1 MPWIKASLERQ
12 FMVIIAAGLAIAAI
26 CVAILTWWT
35 ETQAIETRL
44 QSLSSNEMQSL
55 DALVNSAMLAR
66 LSDSNNVSLTVFNG
80 WFGQRNADYPGKLWS
95 AWNGPMTSY
104 VAQSEPQTA
113 VKRPRDAID
122 AEVLRTGKPVGR
134 FVGDTYRFSTPV
146 ILGGTVAT
154 SRQECFACHAAPMH
168 QAKGDVIAVFS
179 SSLSAKKDFAE
190 RDRKVLLLLALVAA
204 FSLALL
210 VAVRTTFRKVTA
222 RPLESMVATMTGLA
236 DGNTDC
242 TVPAL
247 DREDEIGKL
256 AQSMQTFQQQLA
268 KAERAKAEQTEIIID
283 SIGTGLAELAKGN
296 LGHRISAELTGPFG
310 PLKDDFNTAANR
322 LNDAVRQVSGS
333 SARIA
338 EGTGEIAKAADDLSR
353 RTEQQAANLE
363 ETAAALEQITATV
376 KTTAGNARDASR
388 SAADAQAA
396 AEHGGEVV
404 ETAIAAMDAI
414 AQSSKKI
421 TDITGVI
428 DEIAF
433 QTNLLA
439 LNAGVEAA
447 RAGEAGKGFAVVA
460 SEVRALAQ
468 RSGDAAKQ
476 IKTLIHTS
484 GEHVEGGVR
493 LVGES
498 GKALQRIVDHVHRIN
513 ALVTEMAQAAEQ
525 QSSGIQQVNSAVG
538 QMDQVTQQNAAMVE
552 ETTAASRALVD
563 ETKELSDL
571 VAFFTVEGSGP
582 AKQPAA
588 LRRIA

>member
-1 MPWIKASLERQ
+1 MHWIKASLERQ
-12 FMVIIAAGLAIAAI
+12 FMAIIAIGLAIAAI
-26 CVAILTWWT
+26 CAAGLSWWA
-35 ETQAIETRL
+35 ETDAIESRL
-44 QSLSSNEMQSL
+44 HSLSSNEMQSL

-66 LSDSNNVSLTVFNG
+66 MTDSNNVSLAVFNG

-95 AWNGPMTSY
+95 AWNRPMTAFVS
-104 VAQSEPQTA
+104 QNEPKTA
-113 VKRPRDAID
+113 LKQPRDAID
-122 AEVLRTGKPVGR
+122 EEVLRTGKPVGR

-146 ILGGTVAT
+146 VLGGTPAT

-168 QAKGDVIAVFS
+168 QDKGDVIAVFS
-179 SSLSAKKDFAE
+179 SSVSAKADFAD
-190 RDRKVLLLLALVAA
+190 RNRKVLLLLGLVAL

-210 VAVRTTFRKVTA
+210 LAVRTTFRKVTA
-222 RPLESMVATMTGLA
+222 RPLECMVKTMSGLA
-236 DGNTDC
+236 EGQTDC
-242 TVPAL
+242 SVPAL

-256 AQSMQTFQQQLA
+256 AQSMQAFQQQLA
-268 KAERAKAEQTEIIID
+268 QAERAKAEQTETIVD
-283 SIGTGLAELAKGN
+283 SIGTGLSELAKGN
-296 LGHRISAELTGPFG
+296 LSHRIDAELTGPFG
-310 PLKDDFNTAANR
+310 PLKKDFNTAATR
-322 LNDAVRQVSGS
+322 LNEAMAQVTATS
-333 SARIA
+333 SRIA
-338 EGTGEIAKAADDLSR
+338 DGTGEIAKAADDLSR

-363 ETAAALEQITATV
+363 ETAAALEEITGTV
-376 KTTAGNARDASR
+376 KTTAANARDASR
-388 SAADAQAA
+388 SAADAKAA
-396 AEHGGEVV
+396 AEQGGAVV
-404 ETAIAAMDAI
+404 ESAIAAMDAI
-414 AQSSKKI
+414 ALSSKKI

-476 IKTLIHTS
+476 IKALIHAS
-484 GEHVEGGVR
+484 GEHVDGGVR

-498 GKALQRIVDHVHRIN
+498 GKALGLIVEHVHRIN
-513 ALVTEMAQAAEQ
+513 ALVSEMAQAAEQ
-525 QSSGIQQVNSAVG
+525 QSSGIQEVNSAVG

-552 ETTAASRALVD
+552 QTTAASRALVD

-571 VAFFTVEGSGP
+571 VAFFAVDGASQ
-582 AKQPAA
+582 AKKPG